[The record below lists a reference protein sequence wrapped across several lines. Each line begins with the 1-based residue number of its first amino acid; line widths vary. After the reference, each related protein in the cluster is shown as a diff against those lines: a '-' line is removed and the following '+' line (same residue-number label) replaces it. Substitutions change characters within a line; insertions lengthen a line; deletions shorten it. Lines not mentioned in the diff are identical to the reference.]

1 VGQSGEGCD
10 VPHGPL
16 GEGAGCAAEDLLE
29 PLASMF
35 GWIRDH
41 ATDILTVQAEFD
53 QGDGR

>member
-1 VGQSGEGCD
+1 MGQSGEGCD